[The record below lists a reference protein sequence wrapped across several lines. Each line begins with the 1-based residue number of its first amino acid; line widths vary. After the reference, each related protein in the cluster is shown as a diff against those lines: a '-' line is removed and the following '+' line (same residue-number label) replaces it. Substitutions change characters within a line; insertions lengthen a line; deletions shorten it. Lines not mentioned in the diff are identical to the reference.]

1 MDLEFNS
8 KEELYLRVRPA
19 LKTKVAEL
27 TRLGFKNIREED
39 IFNYLAFNKWINAKD
54 LELSDIVSDII
65 HLKNEKIDNY
75 VNNGSKDEVE

>member
-8 KEELYLRVRPA
+8 KEELYVRVKPA

-27 TRLGFKNIREED
+27 TRLGFKNICEED
-39 IFNYLAFNKWINAKD
+39 IFNYLAFTKWVNSKN

-65 HLKNEKIDNY
+65 HLKNEKIDDY
-75 VNNGSKDEVE
+75 VNNKSKDEV